1 MENWGLIT
9 FRETS
14 VLYDPDFSS
23 ISNHLA
29 VTLTLTHELAHM
41 WFGDL
46 GKCLMPVEWQTQVNV
61 ERGVYLKLQLRT
73 GTYSHYRI
81 WQYLFNLKKANL
93 LVGTEESGRIQGLP
107 PEHFKSIVL

>member
-29 VTLTLTHELAHM
+29 VTLTVTHELAHM

-46 GKCLMPVEWQTQVNV
+46 GKCPNAPLHIPHQLLINVN
-61 ERGVYLKLQLRT
+61 YSYASNKLFFVT
-73 GTYSHYRI
+73 
-81 WQYLFNLKKANL
+81 LKK
-93 LVGTEESGRIQGLP
+93 GT
-107 PEHFKSIVL
+107 KMA

>member
-61 ERGVYLKLQLRT
+61 VRGYTSKYDPGQGLILK
-73 GTYSHYRI
+73 SHYRHLAI
-81 WQYLFNLKKANL
+81 SF
-93 LVGTEESGRIQGLP
+93 
-107 PEHFKSIVL
+107 